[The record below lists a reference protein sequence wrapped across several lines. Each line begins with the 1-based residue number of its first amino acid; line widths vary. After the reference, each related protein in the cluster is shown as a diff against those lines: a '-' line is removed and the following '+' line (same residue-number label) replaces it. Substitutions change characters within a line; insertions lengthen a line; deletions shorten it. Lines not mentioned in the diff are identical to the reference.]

1 MPTHLPDGLQR
12 IGAMHSGASSFR
24 VTGLQVPVEQ
34 LSHALLQAVLQQTP
48 SLQKRDP
55 HSLAAAQIS
64 PFILLPGGDAEPHA
78 PAPLHV
84 IPLEHSRSGSVAAA
98 YPLHSPSLPG

>member
-1 MPTHLPDGLQR
+1 M
-12 IGAMHSGASSFR
+12 R
-24 VTGLQVPVEQ
+24 VTGVHVPVEQ
-34 LSHALLQAVLQQTP
+34 LSHAPVHALLQQTP

-64 PFILLPGGDAEPHA
+64 PFVLLPVDDAAPHT

-84 IPLEHSRSGSVAAA
+84 VPLAHSRSGSVMAG
-98 YPLHSPSLPG
+98 YPRQTPSLPG

>member
-64 PFILLPGGDAEPHA
+64 PFVLLPGGDAEPHA